1 MATPLALLLLASAW
15 AYNFTSPSTET
26 YFRFLLSQPSPLQS
40 AAFTYV
46 PDQGVSIVL
55 TSMVKRTDCVVR
67 CELQWVITSAD
78 EFAMS
83 GALKQ
88 FDHFEKMVIRMLFE
102 RFSDFAPHSF
112 TRDYIRALPSH
123 FTQPL
128 SWTDEDFQFLEE
140 HSLEDTTR
148 DALRRFPLSSLQQR
162 LSQVLTAHPE
172 QPPLPLDHESLLWA
186 VLTTASRTFPAS
198 QELKQVLSSRS
209 LSDNDLVFAPFL
221 DTVNHYP
228 FKPSKKKATLSQ
240 FAGNFTTSEPTICA
254 RAVRLQFPGAYFW
267 GYYGD
272 KSNSELLSLY
282 GFTLE
287 FNPEDIF
294 TVRLPL
300 GKHCSGEDN
309 GEHCVYSLRA
319 GAVDLKLVKDLI
331 GSTSEIA
338 FKDTYSFTDICR
350 YLRGLKNTFPS
361 KRAILSSLMSYRNLL
376 VPQLIGTPLRTLRR
390 LRKLEAFRRAQIVDF
405 SIAQRTGRYA
415 HLQKL
420 ERELL
425 HLYGAGIV

>member
-1 MATPLALLLLASAW
+1 MATSLALLLLAYAL
-15 AYNFTSPSTET
+15 AYNFTSPSAET

-46 PDQGVSIVL
+46 PEQGVSIVL
-55 TSMVKRTDCVVR
+55 TSLVKRTDCVVR
-67 CELQWVITSAD
+67 CPFQWVITSAD

-83 GALKQ
+83 AALKHFNQ
-88 FDHFEKMVIRMLFE
+88 FEKLAIRMLFE
-102 RFSDFAPHSF
+102 RYSDFAPPSF
-112 TRDYIRALPSH
+112 TREYIRALPSD

-128 SWTDEDFQFLEE
+128 VWTDADFQLLEE

-148 DALRRFPLSSLQQR
+148 DALRRFPYSSLQQR

-172 QPPLPLDHESLLWA
+172 QPRLPLDRESVLWA
-186 VLTTASRTFPAS
+186 VLTTASRSFSAS
-198 QELKQVLSSRS
+198 KELIEVLSVRD
-209 LSDNDLVFAPFL
+209 LSDGDFVFAPFL

-228 FKPSKKKATLSQ
+228 LKPSKKKANLSV
-240 FAGNFTTSEPTICA
+240 FAGNFTTSSPTICA

-267 GYYGD
+267 SYYGD
-272 KSNSELLSLY
+272 KSNSELLSHY

-309 GEHCVYSLRA
+309 GEHCVYSIRA
-319 GAVDLKLVKDLI
+319 GVVDLKLVKDLI
-331 GSTSEIA
+331 SSHSDIA
-338 FKDTYSFTDICR
+338 FKETYTFADICR
-350 YLRGLKNTFPS
+350 YLRSLKDSFPH
-361 KRAILSSLMSYRNLL
+361 KGEILSSLRSYRSLL
-376 VPQLIGTPLRTLRR
+376 IPQLMGTPLRTLRR
-390 LRKLEAFRRAQIVDF
+390 LKPQESARSAQILDF
-405 SIAQRTGRYA
+405 SIAQRAGRYA
-415 HLQKL
+415 HIQKL
-420 ERELL
+420 ERQLL

>member
-1 MATPLALLLLASAW
+1 MATSLALLLLASAL
-15 AYNFTSPSTET
+15 AYNFTSPSAET

-46 PDQGVSIVL
+46 PEQGVSIVL
-55 TSMVKRTDCVVR
+55 TSLVKRTDCVVR
-67 CELQWVITSAD
+67 CPFQWVITSAD

-83 GALKQ
+83 AALKHFNQ
-88 FDHFEKMVIRMLFE
+88 FEKLAIRMLFE
-102 RFSDFAPHSF
+102 RYSDFAPPSF
-112 TRDYIRALPSH
+112 TREYIRALPSD

-128 SWTDEDFQFLEE
+128 VWTDADFQLLEE

-148 DALRRFPLSSLQQR
+148 DALRRFPYSSLQQR

-172 QPPLPLDHESLLWA
+172 QPRLPLDRESVLWA
-186 VLTTASRTFPAS
+186 VLTTASRSFSAS
-198 QELKQVLSSRS
+198 KELIEVLSVRE
-209 LSDNDLVFAPFL
+209 LSDGDFVFAPFL

-228 FKPSKKKATLSQ
+228 LKPSKKKANLSV
-240 FAGNFTTSEPTICA
+240 FAGNFTTSSPTICA

-267 GYYGD
+267 SYYGD
-272 KSNSELLSLY
+272 KSNSELLSHY

-309 GEHCVYSLRA
+309 GEHCVYSIRA
-319 GAVDLKLVKDLI
+319 GVVDLKLVKDLI
-331 GSTSEIA
+331 SSHSDIA
-338 FKDTYSFTDICR
+338 FKETYTFADICR
-350 YLRGLKNTFPS
+350 YLRSLKNSFPR
-361 KRAILSSLMSYRNLL
+361 KGEILSSLRSYRSLL
-376 VPQLIGTPLRTLRR
+376 IPQLMGTPLRTLRR
-390 LRKLEAFRRAQIVDF
+390 LKPQESARSAQILDF
-405 SIAQRTGRYA
+405 SIAQRAGRYA
-415 HLQKL
+415 HIQKL
-420 ERELL
+420 ERQLL

>member
-1 MATPLALLLLASAW
+1 MATSLALLLLASAL
-15 AYNFTSPSTET
+15 AYNFTSPSAET

-46 PDQGVSIVL
+46 PEQGVSIVL
-55 TSMVKRTDCVVR
+55 TSLVKRTDCVVR
-67 CELQWVITSAD
+67 CPFQWVITSAD

-83 GALKQ
+83 AALKHFNQ
-88 FDHFEKMVIRMLFE
+88 FEKLAIRMLFE
-102 RFSDFAPHSF
+102 RYSDFAPPSF
-112 TRDYIRALPSH
+112 TREYIRALPSD

-128 SWTDEDFQFLEE
+128 VWTDADFQLLEE

-148 DALRRFPLSSLQQR
+148 DALRRFPYSSLQQR

-172 QPPLPLDHESLLWA
+172 QPRLPLDRESVLWA
-186 VLTTASRTFPAS
+186 VLTTASRSFSAS
-198 QELKQVLSSRS
+198 KELIEVLSVRE
-209 LSDNDLVFAPFL
+209 LSDGDFVFAPFL

-228 FKPSKKKATLSQ
+228 LKPSKKKANLSV
-240 FAGNFTTSEPTICA
+240 FAGNFTTSSPTICA

-267 GYYGD
+267 SYYGD
-272 KSNSELLSLY
+272 KSNSELLSHY

-309 GEHCVYSLRA
+309 GEHCVYSIRA
-319 GAVDLKLVKDLI
+319 GVVDLKLVKDLI
-331 GSTSEIA
+331 SSHSDIA
-338 FKDTYSFTDICR
+338 FKETYTFADICR
-350 YLRGLKNTFPS
+350 YLRSLKNSFPR
-361 KRAILSSLMSYRNLL
+361 KGEILSSLRSYRSLL
-376 VPQLIGTPLRTLRR
+376 IPQLIGTPLRTLRR
-390 LRKLEAFRRAQIVDF
+390 LKPQESARRAQILDF
-405 SIAQRTGRYA
+405 SIAQRAGRYA
-415 HLQKL
+415 HIQKL
-420 ERELL
+420 ERQLL